1 MPLIRIQILF
11 VSFHKQICYEPCF
24 DQLRTKD
31 QLGYSVG
38 CTSRNVSG
46 SMGFSVQVVSAL
58 HAPAFVDA
66 RIDAFLAWFGAELRG
81 MSAATFAERVQ
92 SFVTQKEADHSLQDE
107 SARLWDE
114 IADSTFVFD
123 RPAREAAFARD
134 EVDQAKMVAFFERHV
149 LSPAH
154 RCKFGMWVFG
164 ANRTLLGADG
174 CGDCKPV
181 ASAVGSSSSSS
192 ADASTSASS
201 DMQDS
206 SSASSLSA
214 SSSSSSSPAL
224 LPAASA
230 PCWSVSGP
238 VFGLCACETLNAAT
252 GLASGAEHALGGAR
266 RIVDWVAFKRTCPL
280 FPDFNR
286 SW

>member
-1 MPLIRIQILF
+1 
-11 VSFHKQICYEPCF
+11 
-24 DQLRTKD
+24 
-31 QLGYSVG
+31 
-38 CTSRNVSG
+38 
-46 SMGFSVQVVSAL
+46 MGFSVQVVSAL

-66 RIDAFLAWFGAELRG
+66 RIEAFLAWFGGELRA

-154 RCKFGMWVFG
+154 RCKFGMWVYG

-174 CGDCKPV
+174 CGDCTLTQ
-181 ASAVGSSSSSS
+181 AA
-192 ADASTSASS
+192 ADG
-201 DMQDS
+201 
-206 SSASSLSA
+206 LA
-214 SSSSSSSPAL
+214 SSSSSSSGAGAAAASASADASSSASADMQDTSTVSTLASSSSSSASSPAL
-224 LPAASA
+224 LSAASA

-238 VFGLCACETLNAAT
+238 VFDLCACETLNAAT

-280 FPDFNR
+280 YPDFNR

>member
-1 MPLIRIQILF
+1 
-11 VSFHKQICYEPCF
+11 
-24 DQLRTKD
+24 
-31 QLGYSVG
+31 
-38 CTSRNVSG
+38 
-46 SMGFSVQVVSAL
+46 
-58 HAPAFVDA
+58 
-66 RIDAFLAWFGAELRG
+66 
-81 MSAATFAERVQ
+81 
-92 SFVTQKEADHSLQDE
+92 
-107 SARLWDE
+107 
-114 IADSTFVFD
+114 
-123 RPAREAAFARD
+123 
-134 EVDQAKMVAFFERHV
+134 V

-174 CGDCKPV
+174 CGDCRPV
-181 ASAVGSSSSSS
+181 ASAEMGSS
-192 ADASTSASS
+192 DASTSASS
-201 DMQDS
+201 EMQDPS
-206 SSASSLSA
+206 SVSHMPAP
-214 SSSSSSSPAL
+214 SSSSSSPAL

-238 VFGLCACETLNAAT
+238 VFDLCACETLNAAT